1 MKVGGFKTFPVPF
14 DKSLV
19 SSTADEPLEDA
30 TRFGSYQDMAKQ
42 VQCRYSRLPLY
53 RIVYLGENH
62 QAAMYE
68 VGALLG
74 DPYAPISNPKG
85 SWLVM
90 SLKVR
95 SASRRRPLCGRGAK
109 EDRHQR
115 TGANGRSGK
124 QAAGRAPTQQLG
136 AALFSIPSLE
146 AFLFPS
152 SKSGSRNLA
161 IFPDKLDPRSSI
173 IFHNELDG
181 TSRTTDLALALF
193 SLGCDAG

>member
-1 MKVGGFKTFPVPF
+1 MSHWRTRLDSDHTKTWRSRF
-14 DKSLV
+14 SAA
-19 SSTADEPLEDA
+19 TAD
-30 TRFGSYQDMAKQ
+30 S
-42 VQCRYSRLPLY
+42 PLY

-74 DPYAPISNPKG
+74 DPYGPISNPKG

-90 SLKVR
+90 SLKVCLHR
-95 SASRRRPLCGRGAK
+95 VVDLCVAAEQK
-109 EDRHQR
+109 KIATNEQEL
-115 TGANGRSGK
+115 TGAWANS
-124 QAAGRAPTQQLG
+124 AGRAPTQQLG

-181 TSRTTDLALALF
+181 TSERLT
-193 SLGCDAG
+193 